1 MQDMFQPIPGF
12 IRNNQ
17 EQSGTISQGRGDWR
31 WQSQPTAISAHENE
45 PAKRLIIS
53 HMLESMLEL
62 SGDLVWHI
70 IYLLFLGQ
78 MRAGVGVVL
87 SDVWSEAHSLW
98 CSNCLLLQYHC
109 ITP

>member
-1 MQDMFQPIPGF
+1 MAVT
-12 IRNNQ
+12 
-17 EQSGTISQGRGDWR
+17 TIS
-31 WQSQPTAISAHENE
+31 TAISAHENV

-109 ITP
+109 VTP